1 MTDKYQ
7 ARRAALLEEIYEL
20 IDKEGYEALRV
31 RYLCGRLGI
40 STGTFYHYFP
50 EKYELH
56 QLLYRRIDEYFQQRV
71 QPRFTDDEAAN
82 LMLFAEC
89 YGEYCMQTGVAATRC
104 FMALPLQPQ
113 GDELISDR
121 RPISRLLE
129 GILERGK
136 SKGQFRCSYS
146 TRDCARYTM
155 VVLRGFCSDW
165 AKRDGGYDLV
175 DMVRRFFPISL
186 AGLRG

>member
-7 ARRAALLEEIYEL
+7 ARRSTLLKQIYQL
-20 IDKEGYEALRV
+20 IDEEGYEALRV
-31 RYLCGRLGI
+31 RYLCGKLGV

-56 QLLYRRIDEYFQQRV
+56 RMLYERVDKYFEQRV
-71 QPRFTDDEAAN
+71 QPRFTEDEAAN
-82 LMLFAEC
+82 LLLFAES
-89 YGEYCMQTGVAATRC
+89 YAGYCVQTGVAATRC
-104 FMALPLQPQ
+104 FMTLPLQPEGGQ
-113 GDELISDR
+113 LISDR
-121 RPISRLLE
+121 RPISQMLTA
-129 GILERGK
+129 IFERGK
-136 SKGQFRCSYS
+136 AKGQFVNPYS
-146 TRDCARYTM
+146 ARECARYTM